1 MAEMPNLS
9 CYTRPPMPSSRED
22 AWATLNEFT
31 KNPSLIKHALGV
43 ESAMRAYAPKYGGNP
58 DTWGVVGLLHDYDY
72 ERYPEVGEHAIKG
85 AEILKERGWPE
96 EIWYAVLSH
105 ADYANAPRTT
115 PMQKVLYAVDE
126 LVGFVAA
133 VALVRPTKS
142 VAEVD
147 VAAVKKKF
155 KDKAFAR
162 AVHREQIFT
171 GAEQRGADLDQHIQL
186 VIDAMKGSA
195 PALGLAGT
203 PA

>member
-1 MAEMPNLS
+1 
-9 CYTRPPMPSSRED
+9 MPSSRED

-31 KNPSLIKHALGV
+31 KNPSLVKHALGV

-58 DTWGVVGLLHDYDY
+58 DVWGVVGLLHDYDY
-72 ERYPEVGEHAIKG
+72 ERYPEVGEHAVKG
-85 AEILKERGWPE
+85 AEILKERGWPQ

-115 PMQKVLYAVDE
+115 SMQKVLYAVDE

-133 VALVRPTKS
+133 VALVRPSKS
-142 VAEVD
+142 VQDVD
-147 VAAVKKKF
+147 VSSVKKKF

-171 GAEQRGADLDQHIQL
+171 GAEQLGVDLDGHIQV
-186 VIDAMKGSA
+186 VIDAMKGNA
-195 PALGLAGT
+195 TALGLAGV